1 MKDLHKCDAC
11 GAYRDPDGLAC
22 AGCEQEAAARRER
35 ARKLRENNQ
44 ITGGQDEGDY
54 VTG

>member
-11 GAYRDPDGLAC
+11 GAYRDPDSQAC
-22 AGCEQEAAARRER
+22 AGCEQEAASRREH
-35 ARKLRENNQ
+35 AMKLRENDQ
-44 ITGGQDEGDY
+44 IIGGQDERDY